1 MTSPSLELQKALY
14 DRLKADPAL
23 SAVIGSRV
31 YDTVPE
37 GAAFPYVSFG
47 PFDELSDDAEC
58 ITGFE
63 ITMQLDVWSRKP
75 GFPECRQVGDL
86 VRRAVLGAEIELPDN
101 RLVSISH
108 RQTMT
113 TRDPDGLTSHGI
125 VNFVAFVEQGG

>member
-14 DRLKADPAL
+14 DRLKSDPAL
-23 SAVIGSRV
+23 SSIIDGRV

-37 GAAFPYVSFG
+37 GAEFPYVSFG
-47 PFDELSDDAEC
+47 PFDELSDDAQC

-63 ITMQLDVWSRKP
+63 ISIQLDVWSRSV

-86 VRRAVLGAEIELPDN
+86 VRRAVLSAEIELSDN

-113 TRDPDGLTSHGI
+113 MRDPEGLTSHGI
-125 VNFVAFVEQGG
+125 VNFVAFVEQGA

>member
-23 SAVIGSRV
+23 SEIIRGRV
-31 YDTVPE
+31 YDIVPE

-47 PFDELSDDAEC
+47 PFDELSDDAQC

-63 ITMQLDVWSRKP
+63 ISIQLDVWSRSV

-86 VRRAVLGAEIELPDN
+86 VRRAVLGAAIELPDN

-108 RQTMT
+108 RQTNTM
-113 TRDPDGLTSHGI
+113 RDPDGLTSHGI
-125 VNFVAFVEQGG
+125 VNFVAFIEQQ

>member
-14 DRLKADPAL
+14 DRLKSDPAL
-23 SAVIGSRV
+23 SAVINGRV

-37 GAAFPYVSFG
+37 GAEFPYVSFG
-47 PFDELSDDAEC
+47 SFDELSDDAEC

-86 VRRAVLGAEIELPDN
+86 VRRAVLSAEIELSDN

-113 TRDPDGLTSHGI
+113 MRDPDGLTSHGI
-125 VNFVAFVEQGG
+125 VNFVAFVEQGA

>member
-1 MTSPSLELQKALY
+1 
-14 DRLKADPAL
+14 
-23 SAVIGSRV
+23 
-31 YDTVPE
+31 
-37 GAAFPYVSFG
+37 
-47 PFDELSDDAEC
+47 
-58 ITGFE
+58 
-63 ITMQLDVWSRKP
+63 MQLDVWSRKP

-125 VNFVAFVEQGG
+125 VNFVAFVEQK

>member
-14 DRLKADPAL
+14 DRLKAYPAL
-23 SAVIGSRV
+23 SSAINGRV

-37 GAAFPYVSFG
+37 GAAFPYVTFG
-47 PFDELSDDAEC
+47 TFDELSDDAEC

-63 ITMQLDVWSRKP
+63 ITIQLDVWSRTP
-75 GFPECRQVGDL
+75 GFPECRRIGDL
-86 VRRAVLGAEIELPDN
+86 VRRAVLSAEIELPDN

-113 TRDPDGLTSHGI
+113 MRDPDGLTSHGI
-125 VNFVAFVEQGG
+125 VNFVAFVEQGA

>member
-1 MTSPSLELQKALY
+1 MTSPSLELQKAVY
-14 DRLKADPAL
+14 DRLKSDPAL
-23 SAVIGSRV
+23 SAVIDGRV

-47 PFDELSDDAEC
+47 PFEELRDDAEC

-63 ITMQLDVWSRKP
+63 ITMQLDVWSRSV

-86 VRRAVLGAEIELPDN
+86 VRRAVLGADIELTDN
-101 RLVSISH
+101 RLVSINH

-113 TRDPDGLTSHGI
+113 MRDPDGLTSHGI
-125 VNFVAFVEQGG
+125 INFVAFVEQA

>member
-1 MTSPSLELQKALY
+1 MTSPSLELQRALY

-23 SAVIGSRV
+23 SEIIGGRV
-31 YDTVPE
+31 YDIVPE

-47 PFDELSDDAEC
+47 PFDELSDDAQC

-63 ITMQLDVWSRKP
+63 ISIQLDVWSRSV

-86 VRRAVLGAEIELPDN
+86 VRRAVLGATIELPDN
-101 RLVSISH
+101 RLVSINH

-113 TRDPDGLTSHGI
+113 MRDPDGLTSHGI
-125 VNFVAFVEQGG
+125 INFVAFVEQSE